1 MSKLQIVIV
10 VLAAVVLSII
20 VATFAQSTE
29 SASFGEAASNGGKKV
44 KIVGQLDKNVAIQYD
59 AAVDANL
66 TIFNVIDKDGK
77 SQTVYLHQDSGR
89 PLGLERSENVT
100 LEGKMMPDGNFHSDH
115 LQMKCPS
122 KYNEQDHKTS

>member
-1 MSKLQIVIV
+1 MSKLQIVII

-29 SASFGEAASNGGKKV
+29 SATFGEAASNGGKKV
-44 KIVGQLDKNVAIQYD
+44 KIVGQLDKGVAIQYD

-66 TIFNVIDKDGK
+66 TIFNVIDKEGK
-77 SQTVYLHQDSGR
+77 SQTVYLHQDTGR

-100 LEGKMMPDGNFHSDH
+100 LEGKMMPDGFFHSDH

-122 KYNEQDHKTS
+122 KYNEQEHKTS